1 MLPVALALAAS
12 VSGPMVA
19 SAADPAM
26 SVPSPTAG
34 RWQGRAAEVPGIYSG
49 PAGATV
55 ALELRPDGTFT
66 ETWKDGG
73 RQWSMS
79 GTWRTDG
86 KNVVL
91 ESNDPSRD
99 RLSLRRF
106 GDTLYTVA
114 TEPLPS
120 GRTTTTAIELR
131 PVS

>member
-12 VSGPMVA
+12 LSGPLVA
-19 SAADPAM
+19 AAADPAA

-34 RWQGRAAEVPGIYSG
+34 HWQGRAAEVPGIYSG
-49 PAGATV
+49 PAGANVT
-55 ALELRPDGTFT
+55 LDLRPDGTYT
-66 ETWKDGG
+66 HTWNDGA
-73 RQWSMS
+73 RHWSTS
-79 GTWRTDG
+79 GTWRVDG
-86 KNVVL
+86 KNIVL

-99 RLSLRRF
+99 RLLLRRS